1 MRRRWIMGSVLPVIV
16 ILLLIAALTSVILV
30 TNFYSNARSALESKA
45 RSGVSYFNT
54 YVMVS
59 YNEYYRNAV
68 LYAKDFEDA
77 DTIEL
82 QFLDKNGRIDISSRG
97 QTIGLTPET
106 TEVRRALDGGRME
119 SFSGKDPLTGENIL
133 AVSAPLVF
141 DGSVVGILRLVTAT
155 RELDK
160 QVALLTLAFMGI
172 AVVISGVVLAVNL
185 AFMQG
190 SLSLWRR

>member
-1 MRRRWIMGSVLPVIV
+1 MLDKAEEASRSAPKRKRRVVGMRRRWIMGSVLPVIV

-82 QFLDKNGRIDISSRG
+82 QFLDKNGRIDEVARLIGVSSDQQASG
-97 QTIGLTPET
+97 FAHA
-106 TEVRRALDGGRME
+106 RALLNAGAKWKKE
-119 SFSGKDPLTGENIL
+119 HL
-133 AVSAPLVF
+133 A
-141 DGSVVGILRLVTAT
+141 
-155 RELDK
+155 
-160 QVALLTLAFMGI
+160 
-172 AVVISGVVLAVNL
+172 
-185 AFMQG
+185 
-190 SLSLWRR
+190 

>member
-1 MRRRWIMGSVLPVIV
+1 M
-16 ILLLIAALTSVILV
+16 ILV

-82 QFLDKNGRIDISSRG
+82 QFLDKTAHRHFQPGPDHWPDAGNHGGPPGAGRREDGETFPARIS
-97 QTIGLTPET
+97 
-106 TEVRRALDGGRME
+106 
-119 SFSGKDPLTGENIL
+119 TGENIL
-133 AVSAPLVF
+133 AVSAPLV
-141 DGSVVGILRLVTAT
+141 
-155 RELDK
+155 
-160 QVALLTLAFMGI
+160 
-172 AVVISGVVLAVNL
+172 
-185 AFMQG
+185 
-190 SLSLWRR
+190 

>member
-1 MRRRWIMGSVLPVIV
+1 MLDKAEEASRSAPKRKRRVVGMRRRWIMGSVLPVIV

-97 QTIGLTPET
+97 QTIGLTPGNHGGPPGAG
-106 TEVRRALDGGRME
+106 RREDG
-119 SFSGKDPLTGENIL
+119 
-133 AVSAPLVF
+133 
-141 DGSVVGILRLVTAT
+141 
-155 RELDK
+155 EL
-160 QVALLTLAFMGI
+160 FR
-172 AVVISGVVLAVNL
+172 
-185 AFMQG
+185 QG
-190 SLSLWRR
+190 SSYRGEHPGGVGTTGI

>member
-1 MRRRWIMGSVLPVIV
+1 MLDKAEEASRSAPKRKRRLVGMRRRWIMGSVLPVIV

-106 TEVRRALDGGRME
+106 TEVRRRWTAGGWRAFPARILLPGRTSWRCRHHWYLTAAWWGYCAWLRPQE
-119 SFSGKDPLTGENIL
+119 SW
-133 AVSAPLVF
+133 
-141 DGSVVGILRLVTAT
+141 
-155 RELDK
+155 
-160 QVALLTLAFMGI
+160 
-172 AVVISGVVLAVNL
+172 IS
-185 AFMQG
+185 
-190 SLSLWRR
+190 R

>member
-1 MRRRWIMGSVLPVIV
+1 MLDKAEEASRSAPKRKRRVVGMRRRWI
-16 ILLLIAALTSVILV
+16 IAALTSVILV

-82 QFLDKNGRIDISSRG
+82 QFLDKNGRIDISSRA
-97 QTIGLTPET
+97 
-106 TEVRRALDGGRME
+106 R
-119 SFSGKDPLTGENIL
+119 PL
-133 AVSAPLVF
+133 A
-141 DGSVVGILRLVTAT
+141 
-155 RELDK
+155 
-160 QVALLTLAFMGI
+160 
-172 AVVISGVVLAVNL
+172 
-185 AFMQG
+185 
-190 SLSLWRR
+190 